1 VKRSHFREHVT
12 GGQRP
17 GTIGRVSDAS
27 SPAAPPAQ
35 EPDVLSVADLDRRL
49 RRVVEVATPDV
60 WVEGEVSS
68 FKAASSGHVY
78 FMLKDEREDACIDC
92 VMYRSVAL
100 RARSVL
106 RDGARVQVR
115 GRATIWAPRGKLQF
129 SVDAARATGR
139 GSLLEALERLKERLA
154 AEGLFAAER
163 KRPLPSE
170 PRIIGVVTSASG
182 AAIHDIATVA
192 FRRGGARLLLA
203 PAMVQ
208 GAEAP
213 SQIIAALERLA
224 KVSGVDVIVVGRGGG
239 ASDDL
244 GAFQDEA
251 LVRAIAA
258 CPVPVVSAVGHEVDL
273 TLTDLVADARAATPS
288 QAAELLVPDRSANVR
303 VLREVG
309 LRLERAMRS
318 RLSED
323 ELVLERLRRSL
334 GDPRAWLGER
344 RQKVDDLEGR
354 AREAVL
360 RATSARRR
368 QSLRL
373 SARLGGLH
381 PKVGLAEAAG
391 ALGALELRLRAAAR
405 RRLDGAKAEL
415 GEAAGRL
422 HELSPLAVLARGY
435 SVALRPDGRALGD
448 ASDVAPGERLTLRL
462 HRGALSVRVEGH
474 AAPEP
479 PS

>member
-1 VKRSHFREHVT
+1 M
-12 GGQRP
+12 
-17 GTIGRVSDAS
+17 SDAS
-27 SPAAPPAQ
+27 GPVVPPGLGLATTSSN

-49 RRVVEVATPDV
+49 RRTVEAATADV
-60 WVEGEVSS
+60 WVEGEVGSLKS
-68 FKAASSGHVY
+68 ASSGHVY
-78 FMLKDEREDACIDC
+78 FTLKDEAEDACIDC
-92 VMYRSVAL
+92 VMYRSAAL

-106 RDGARVQVR
+106 REGARLQVR
-115 GRATIWAPRGKLQF
+115 GKATVWAPRGKLQF

-154 AEGLFAAER
+154 AEGLFAPER
-163 KRPLPSE
+163 KRPLPNE
-170 PRIIGVVTSASG
+170 PRIIGVVTSANG

-203 PAMVQ
+203 PALVQ

-213 SQIIAALERLA
+213 TQMIAALGRLA
-224 KVSGVDVIVVGRGGG
+224 RVAGVDVIVVGRGGG

-244 GAFQDEA
+244 SAFQDEG

-273 TLTDLVADARAATPS
+273 TFTDLVADARAATPS
-288 QAAELLVPDRSANVR
+288 QAAELLVPDRASNGR

-318 RLSED
+318 RLAED

-334 GDPRAWLGER
+334 GDPRGWLGER
-344 RQKVDDLEGR
+344 RQRVDDLEGR
-354 AREAVL
+354 MREAGL
-360 RATSARRR
+360 RDLAARRR

-381 PKVGLAEAAG
+381 PRVGLAEAGG

-405 RRLDGAKAEL
+405 RRLDGAGAEL
-415 GEAAGRL
+415 GGVAGRL

-435 SVALRPDGRALGD
+435 AVALRPDGRALGD
-448 ASDVAPGERLTLRL
+448 ASDVAAGERLTLRL
-462 HRGALSVRVEGH
+462 HRGALSVVVEGP
-474 AAPEP
+474 AAPERTP
-479 PS
+479 

>member
-1 VKRSHFREHVT
+1 VT
-12 GGQRP
+12 ARAGP
-17 GTIGRVSDAS
+17 GTIGRVSDAIEPS
-27 SPAAPPAQ
+27 APAPPGR

-49 RRVVEVATPDV
+49 RRTVESATADV
-60 WVEGEVSS
+60 WVEGEIGS
-68 FKAASSGHVY
+68 FKAASSGHLY
-78 FMLKDEREDACIDC
+78 FTLKDEREDACIEC

-115 GRATIWAPRGKLQF
+115 GKATVWAPRGKLQF
-129 SVDAARATGR
+129 VLDAARSAGR

-154 AEGLFAAER
+154 SEGLFAPER
-163 KRPLPSE
+163 KRPLPRE
-170 PRIIGVVTSASG
+170 PRVIGVVTSASG

-203 PAMVQ
+203 PALVQ

-213 SQIIAALERLA
+213 AQIVAALGRLA
-224 KVSGVDVIVVGRGGG
+224 RVKGVDVIVVGRGGG

-244 GAFQDEA
+244 SAFQDEG
-251 LVRAIAA
+251 LVRAIVA

-273 TLTDLVADARAATPS
+273 TLTDLAADARAATPS
-288 QAAELLVPDRSANVR
+288 QAAEMLVPDRAADRR

-318 RLSED
+318 RLGED

-334 GDPRAWLGER
+334 GDPRGWLGER
-344 RQKVDDLEGR
+344 RQRVDDLEGR
-354 AREAVL
+354 VREASL
-360 RATSARRR
+360 RAVSARRR

-381 PKVGLAEAAG
+381 PKAGLAEVQG
-391 ALGALELRLRAAAR
+391 ELGALEVRLRAAMR
-405 RRLDGAKAEL
+405 RRLDGAAAGL
-415 GEAAGRL
+415 GGAAGRL

-435 SVALRPDGRALGD
+435 SVALRADGRALVD
-448 ASDVAPGERLTLRL
+448 AADVAPGESLTLRL
-462 HRGALSVRVEGH
+462 HRGALSVKVEGRVE
-474 AAPEP
+474 AEP
-479 PS
+479 T

>member
-1 VKRSHFREHVT
+1 
-12 GGQRP
+12 
-17 GTIGRVSDAS
+17 
-27 SPAAPPAQ
+27 
-35 EPDVLSVADLDRRL
+35 VLSVADLGRRL
-49 RRVVEVATPDV
+49 RRTVEAATADV
-60 WVEGEVSS
+60 WVEGEVGS

-78 FMLKDEREDACIDC
+78 FTLKDEAEDACVDC

-115 GRATIWAPRGKLQF
+115 GRATVWAPRGKLQF
-129 SVDAARATGR
+129 SVDAARAAGR

-154 AEGLFAAER
+154 AEGLFSPER
-163 KRPLPSE
+163 KRALPRE
-170 PRIIGVVTSASG
+170 PRVIGVVTSATG

-203 PAMVQ
+203 PASVQ

-213 SQIIAALERLA
+213 AQMAAALARLGRVA
-224 KVSGVDVIVVGRGGG
+224 GVDVIVVGRGGG
-239 ASDDL
+239 ASEDL
-244 GAFQDEA
+244 SAFQDEA

-288 QAAELLVPDRSANVR
+288 QAAELLVPDRASNGR

-309 LRLERAMRS
+309 LRLERAMRA
-318 RLSED
+318 RLGED

-334 GDPRAWLGER
+334 GDPRGWLGER
-344 RQKVDDLEGR
+344 RQRVDDLE
-354 AREAVL
+354 ARLREEAL
-360 RATSARRR
+360 RQLAARRR
-368 QSLRL
+368 QSFGLG
-373 SARLGGLH
+373 ARLGGLH
-381 PKVGLAEAAG
+381 PKAGVAGARG
-391 ALGALELRLRAAAR
+391 ALGALEVRLRAAAR
-405 RRLDGAKAEL
+405 RRVDAAGAEL

-435 SVALRPDGRALGD
+435 AVALRADGRALVD
-448 ASDVAPGERLTLRL
+448 AGEAAPGDRLTLRL
-462 HRGALSVRVEGH
+462 HRGELRVMVEGR
-474 AAPEP
+474 AGPEP
-479 PS
+479 TSMKRTT